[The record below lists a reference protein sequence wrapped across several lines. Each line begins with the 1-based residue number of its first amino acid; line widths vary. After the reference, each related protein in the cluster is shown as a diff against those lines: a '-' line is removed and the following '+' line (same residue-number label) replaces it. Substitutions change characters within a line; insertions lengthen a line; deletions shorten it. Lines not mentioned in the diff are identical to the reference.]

1 MHVNMIDNGP
11 SGIQDSIS
19 FVVVMGNADPT
30 VLANIIYSSNWITN
44 QTLPMNLTSGNLVVH
59 SGFNVGTVAT
69 KTPTIITGINDNPA
83 KLLTAPDKR
92 FTMGVKVFE
101 VKAWPNPSTQYFN
114 LNVESSNTNE
124 QVVVKVFDISGKLVH
139 VVKGAVNNNFRFG
152 ENFISGVY
160 IVEVSQG
167 GERRQLKMLK
177 QVD

>member
-1 MHVNMIDNGP
+1 MVDNGEP
-11 SGIQDSIS
+11 GINDSIS
-19 FVVVMGNADPT
+19 FVLVNGTADPN
-30 VLANIIYSSNWITN
+30 VLSNIIWSSNWVGSMT
-44 QTLPMNLTSGNLVVH
+44 QMMNLSGGNLVVH
-59 SGFNVGTVAT
+59 SGFNVGTVAS
-69 KTPTIITGINDNPA
+69 KTPTITAVPDESPA

-92 FTMGVKVFE
+92 FTMGVKAFE

-114 LNVESSNTNE
+114 LKVESSNTNE

>member
-1 MHVNMIDNGP
+1 MK
-11 SGIQDSIS
+11 
-19 FVVVMGNADPT
+19 
-30 VLANIIYSSNWITN
+30 LA
-44 QTLPMNLTSGNLVVH
+44 GCNLVVH
-59 SGFNVGTVAT
+59 SGFNVGTVSS
-69 KTPTIITGINDNPA
+69 KTPTTTTGINENPA

-124 QVVVKVFDISGKLVH
+124 QVVVKVFDISGKQVH
-139 VVKGAVNNNFRFG
+139 VAKGSANNNFRFG

-160 IVEVSQG
+160 IVEVRQG
-167 GERRQLKMLK
+167 GQSKQLKMLK

>member
-1 MHVNMIDNGP
+1 
-11 SGIQDSIS
+11 
-19 FVVVMGNADPT
+19 
-30 VLANIIYSSNWITN
+30 
-44 QTLPMNLTSGNLVVH
+44 
-59 SGFNVGTVAT
+59 
-69 KTPTIITGINDNPA
+69 
-83 KLLTAPDKR
+83 
-92 FTMGVKVFE
+92 MGVKAFE

-114 LNVESSNTNE
+114 LKVESSNTNE